1 MLDIDYRSGT
11 PIYKQIVEGLKE
23 KILIGTLEADSK
35 IPSIRALAGE
45 LRINPNTI
53 KKAYLILEQE
63 GYTYSIKGRGSFVK
77 PLKEQQIEVQRLEIE
92 KALSEIVDK
101 AKRINLGEEALNAI
115 IKGMYEEVK

>member
-23 KILIGTLEADSK
+23 KILMGTLEADSK